1 MTARVVVGPEVAQ
14 ALHDGGAVVALETTI
29 VAHGFPPGEGIEVG
43 RSCEA
48 AVRESGA
55 VPATV
60 GMIDGELR
68 VGLQEAELERFGPAA
83 RKVGPRELGIAAARR
98 QLGATTVGGTL
109 TACRAAGLRFM
120 ATGGLG
126 GVHRGLSTRPDIS
139 ADLVEL
145 ARTPALVVCSGIKSL
160 LDVDATAE
168 LLETASVPVL
178 GFGTDDLPLFYQAH
192 GGPPVSER
200 VERAADAASMA
211 AAHWS
216 LGLGSAVVLARPPVT
231 EVADMDELIAAALHD
246 AEHAGV
252 SGQAVTPFVLQ
263 ALHDRSDGRTQAV
276 NRQLAIDNAR
286 LAGEVAVAF
295 AALER

>member
-1 MTARVVVGPEVAQ
+1 VRLHPEVDQ
-14 ALHDGGAVVALETTI
+14 ALGEGGPVVALETTI

-43 RSCEA
+43 QSCEA

-60 GMIDGELR
+60 GMIDGELV
-68 VGLQEAELERFGPAA
+68 VGLERSELERFTGDA
-83 RKVGPRELGIAAARR
+83 RKVGSRELGIAAARR
-98 QLGATTVGGTL
+98 EVAATTVGGTL
-109 TACRAAGLRFM
+109 TACRAAGVRFM

-126 GVHRGLSTRPDIS
+126 GVHRGLATHLDIS

-145 ARTPALVVCSGIKSL
+145 ARTPALVVCSGVKSL

-168 LLETASVPVL
+168 LLETAGVPVL
-178 GFGTDDLPLFYQAH
+178 GFRTDDLPLFYQAH

-200 VERAADAASMA
+200 VEQAGDAAVMA

-231 EVADMDELIAAALHD
+231 EVADMDELIAGALAD
-246 AEHAGV
+246 AEQAGV
-252 SGQAVTPFVLQ
+252 SGKAVTPFVLQ
-263 ALHDRSDGRTQAV
+263 ALHDRSGGRTQVV

-286 LAGEVAVAF
+286 LAGQVAVAF
-295 AALER
+295 SALAG

>member
-1 MTARVVVGPEVAQ
+1 VRVHPEVAQ
-14 ALHDGGAVVALETTI
+14 ALREGGPVVALETTI
-29 VAHGFPPGEGIEVG
+29 VAHGFPPGEGSEVG

-68 VGLQEAELERFGPAA
+68 IGLEEPELQRFGPAA

-98 QLGATTVGGTL
+98 ELGATTVGGTL
-109 TACRAAGLRFM
+109 AACRAAGLRFM

-126 GVHRGLSTRPDIS
+126 GVHRGMATRPDIS

-145 ARTPALVVCSGIKSL
+145 ARTPALVVCSGVKSL

-168 LLETASVPVL
+168 LLETAGVPVL
-178 GFGTDDLPLFYQAH
+178 GFRTDDLPLFYRAH

-200 VERAADAASMA
+200 VEEAGEAAAIA

-216 LGLGSAVVLARPPVT
+216 LGFGSAVVLARPPVS
-231 EVADMDELIAAALHD
+231 EVRDMDELIAAALAD
-246 AEHAGV
+246 AERAGV
-252 SGQAVTPFVLQ
+252 TGKAVTPFVLQ
-263 ALHDRSDGRTQAV
+263 ALHDRSGGRTQAV

-286 LAGEVAVAF
+286 LAGQVAVAF
-295 AALER
+295 ASRAR